1 MASTTIRTLLKRRSK
16 TYFNI
21 NPAPVKKVLRKLKS
35 RWMTFARR
43 LARVQTVIIVTLFYF
58 LVISPMG
65 YLMSLFGW
73 DPLGKRG
80 FHKSAGNK
88 TQPTNWQQVKKRT
101 IDTTNL
107 RRMS

>member
-1 MASTTIRTLLKRRSK
+1 M
-16 TYFNI
+16 
-21 NPAPVKKVLRKLKS
+21 KKVLRKFRA
-35 RWMTFARR
+35 RWMTFAHW

-65 YLMSLFGW
+65 FLMSLFGW

-80 FHKSAGNK
+80 FHKSAGDK
-88 TQPTNWQQVKKRT
+88 AQPTNWQKVKKRI
-101 IDTTNL
+101 IDTPNL